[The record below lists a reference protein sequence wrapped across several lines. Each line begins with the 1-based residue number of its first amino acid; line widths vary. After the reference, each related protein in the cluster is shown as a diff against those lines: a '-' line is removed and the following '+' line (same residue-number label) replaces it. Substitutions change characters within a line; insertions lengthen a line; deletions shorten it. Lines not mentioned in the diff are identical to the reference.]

1 MVLTIKYDLFLKLG
15 PYDPF
20 VSKHLHM
27 WFSIFLVLNDDVRNL
42 TSISSSNSKQMC
54 FILFCIRF
62 GYLLSIIFLSY
73 VIKIHFN
80 LFLGQDEVF
89 RRNHLIWMAELIKN
103 KEIDYYFSKERQIS
117 IVMFIQSNL
126 LFKKTWSWLLYF
138 FCGLEKIQR
147 RRTLKKGGN

>member
-15 PYDPF
+15 LYDPF

-27 WFSIFLVLNDDVRNL
+27 WFSIFLGLNDDVRNL

-80 LFLGQDEVF
+80 LFLGQVF

-117 IVMFIQSNL
+117 NVMFIQSNL
-126 LFKKTWSWLLYF
+126 LLKKTWSWLLYF